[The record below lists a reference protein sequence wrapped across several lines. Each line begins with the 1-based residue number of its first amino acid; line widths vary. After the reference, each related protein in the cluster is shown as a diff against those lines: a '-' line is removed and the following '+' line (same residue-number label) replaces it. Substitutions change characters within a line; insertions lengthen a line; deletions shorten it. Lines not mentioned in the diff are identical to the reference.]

1 MAGKSKDKTNGAPSG
16 DGIKLV
22 GSNRAA
28 WHHFEIQEKLEC
40 GMVLVGSE
48 VKSLRNHSVSFSDSY
63 CRVIKGELFVI
74 GLHIA
79 EYKEAGIS
87 NHAPDRT
94 RKLLASK
101 REIRKLEKRI
111 SILGMTLVPLSVY
124 FKHGK
129 AKIEVGVAR
138 GKNKGDKRQALKEKT
153 VKREMD
159 RMVKR

>member
-1 MAGKSKDKTNGAPSG
+1 MSGKTKEKTGNPG

-28 WHHFEIQEKLEC
+28 WHHYQIEEKLEC
-40 GMVLVGSE
+40 GIVLVGSE

-63 CRVIKGELFVI
+63 CRVINGELFVI

-79 EYKEAGIS
+79 EYKEAGLS
-87 NHAPDRT
+87 NHLPART

-101 REIRKLEKRI
+101 REIRKLEKRT

-124 FKHGK
+124 FKRGK
-129 AKIEVGVAR
+129 AKLEVGVAR
-138 GKNKGDKRQALKEKT
+138 GKDKGDKRQALKEKT
-153 VKREMD
+153 VRREMD
-159 RMVKR
+159 RMVKGR